1 MGNVGPDGPQ
11 EMRQALEPH
20 KLLTNTASGSKA
32 RNTGI
37 ILHKNWKTGKLYKHE
52 SGGLIGVEI
61 TNGNTTLFV
70 MSAYL
75 PTGLDAYGMPE
86 SFRTIFG
93 SLNFEISPWR
103 VKNNQVSH

>member
-1 MGNVGPDGPQ
+1 MMELTICSQTSEENIIILYMNSSLYLTEMSLQSFSYKIWGTLDLMEQ

-61 TNGNTTLFV
+61 TNGNNFV
-70 MSAYL
+70 
-75 PTGLDAYGMPE
+75 PTG
-86 SFRTIFG
+86 
-93 SLNFEISPWR
+93 
-103 VKNNQVSH
+103 